1 MGERLAGHPERT
13 RRVDVGEYGR
23 VDAVGLRDLIRR
35 GAVSAA
41 EVQAAARVALEIA
54 DAELNGLALPVFP
67 AALAH
72 AADGPLAGV
81 PFLLKDS
88 GPVAEGVPFSCGSR
102 ALTALRAARD
112 SDLMTRVRAAGLVTV
127 GLTTVPEMWLSYAT
141 ESVKH
146 GPTRNPWDPDR
157 GVGGSSGGAAAL
169 VAAGAV
175 PLAHG
180 NDGAGSIRIPASC
193 CGLVGLKPSRG
204 RTPSAAGQGAAGFGL
219 SVEFG
224 LSRTVRD
231 TAHYLDAVH
240 GSSVGDRYTPPG
252 PRRRYAQELTA
263 NPGRLRVAV
272 HTRSW
277 SGGGVDAE
285 VADATLLAGRVL
297 EQLGHV
303 GTEDGPVI
311 EGDAVV
317 QSLRAEAAAAAAP
330 LLTAARPPDPA
341 RLEAMTRQVLAEVR
355 QCTAVQL
362 ITALDAHQQIARSV
376 GRFFTGYDLL
386 LTPTL
391 ARLPAPHG
399 TLDYDAEGQTVSDW
413 FRTLLD
419 YGPFTAVF
427 NIAGQPAISLPLA
440 QSRTGLPIGV
450 QLVARYGREDLLL
463 RVASQLEQALPWRDR
478 TPPSSVTRS
487 GCLTLP

>member
-1 MGERLAGHPERT
+1 MN
-13 RRVDVGEYGR
+13 VDEYGR
-23 VDAVGLRDLIRR
+23 VDAVGLRELIRR

-41 EVQAAARVALEIA
+41 EVEAAARAALAIA
-54 DAELNGLALPVFP
+54 DAELNALALPVFS
-67 AALAH
+67 AALTH
-72 AADGPLAGV
+72 AADGPLGGV

-88 GPVAEGVPFSCGSR
+88 GPVAEGTPFSCGSR
-102 ALTALRAARD
+102 ALTGLRAAQD
-112 SDLMTRVRAAGLVTV
+112 SELMVRVRAAGLVTL
-127 GLTTVPEMWLSYAT
+127 GLTTVPEMCLSYST

-146 GPTRNPWDPDR
+146 GPTRNPWDLER
-157 GVGGSSGGAAAL
+157 GAGGSSGGAAAL

-193 CGLVGLKPSRG
+193 CGVVGLKPSRG
-204 RTPSAAGQGAAGFGL
+204 RTPTAEGQGAAGFGL

-231 TAHYLDAVH
+231 AAHYLDAVH
-240 GSSVGDRYTPPG
+240 GSGAGDRNALPG
-252 PRRRYAQELTA
+252 SRRYAEELRA
-263 NPGRLRVAV
+263 SPGRLRVAV

-277 SGGGVDAE
+277 SGGVVDAE
-285 VADATLLAGRVL
+285 VASATVLAARVL
-297 EQLGHV
+297 EQLGHIV
-303 GTEDGPVI
+303 VEDGPVI
-311 EGDAVV
+311 DCDAVV
-317 QSLRAEAAAAAAP
+317 QSLQAEAAAAAAP
-330 LLTAARPPDPA
+330 LLTAPRPPDPA
-341 RLEAMTRQVLAEVR
+341 RLEAMTRQLLAEVR
-355 QCTAVQL
+355 QWSALQL
-362 ITALDAHQQIARSV
+362 MSALQAHLRVSRSV
-376 GRFFTGYDLL
+376 EQFFAGQDLL

-399 TLDYDAEGQTVSDW
+399 TLNYDAKGQTVSDW

-440 QSRTGLPIGV
+440 QSSTGLPIGV
-450 QLVARYGREDLLL
+450 QLVARHGREDLLL

-478 TPPSSVTRS
+478 TPPRSVTR
-487 GCLTLP
+487 PR